1 MLKYVNTQVGFREV
15 PDKIA
20 LLVNISGCK
29 CHCPGCHSKYLWEDI
44 GDPLTIQSLDK
55 LIEDN
60 DGINCVCFMGGED
73 FEAIS
78 ELAQFVHSKHD
89 LLVAWYTGHDLADV
103 DLRYVSSVDFLK
115 VGPYRDDCGPLDK
128 ETTNQRMYSI
138 SHVKGLEW
146 KDGKLT
152 QRIPKL
158 TDITYR
164 FWTRQ

>member
-44 GDPLTIQSLDK
+44 GNPLTIQSLDK

-73 FEAIS
+73 FETIS

-146 KDGKLT
+146 KDGKLAH
-152 QRIPKL
+152 RIPKL
-158 TDITYR
+158 TDITYK